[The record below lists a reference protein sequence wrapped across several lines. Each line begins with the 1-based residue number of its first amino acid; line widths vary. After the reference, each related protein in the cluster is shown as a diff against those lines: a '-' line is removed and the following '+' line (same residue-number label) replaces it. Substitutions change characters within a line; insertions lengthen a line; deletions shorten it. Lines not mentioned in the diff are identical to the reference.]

1 MKFTELTVKEFE
13 NFVQNPSLE
22 SHYFQMKENIQT
34 RENDGFE
41 VVLLGVKDES
51 NKVLALVFSLKYRP
65 WEVMYITQIEA
76 Q

>member
-34 RENDGFE
+34 RENDGFCT
-41 VVLLGVKDES
+41 KFS
-51 NKVLALVFSLKYRP
+51 NSLTVNSVNFIFVYSP
-65 WEVMYITQIEA
+65 LN
-76 Q
+76 